1 MTIEQELER
10 DVAESRE
17 RIDRTI
23 EAIQDKLTPG
33 QLIDEGIRM
42 VTTDATGFVGQLGQ
56 TIRAN
61 PIPAALV
68 GVGVIWLLLASGISA
83 ASQHDGK

>member
-1 MTIEQELER
+1 VTAEQELER
-10 DVAESRE
+10 EVTESRE

-33 QLIDEGIRM
+33 QLIDEGLRM
-42 VTTDATGFVGQLGQ
+42 VRSDATGFVGQLGQ
-56 TIRAN
+56 AIRAN

-68 GVGVIWLLLASGISA
+68 GVGLIWLLLASGTRSA
-83 ASQHDGK
+83 THHDGQ

>member
-1 MTIEQELER
+1 
-10 DVAESRE
+10 
-17 RIDRTI
+17 
-23 EAIQDKLTPG
+23 
-33 QLIDEGIRM
+33 M

-68 GVGVIWLLLASGISA
+68 GVGVIWLLLASGTSA

>member
-1 MTIEQELER
+1 VTIEQDLER

-68 GVGVIWLLLASGISA
+68 GVGLVWLLLASGTPSA
-83 ASQHDGK
+83 PRHNGQ